1 MGSPLV
7 SCARA
12 TRGLRR
18 PSLNAR
24 SRRPIGPPATTR
36 NKQAWKEYFF
46 LLKGDH
52 MHRLKDKVAIVTGS
66 SSGIGKAIAL
76 RFGAEGANVIV
87 TARRM
92 ALSEQTVAQITK
104 DGGEAWAI
112 QTDVA
117 DEGQVERL
125 IEETVKRYGRL
136 DILVNNAGVIAGG
149 RLAETTT
156 KAFDEVM
163 NVNLRGTFFCC
174 RAGFKQMKKQGGG
187 MIINMS
193 SVAGVQAW
201 AGTGTYSASKHGIMA
216 LTKSLADEGRP
227 HHIRV
232 SAICPGGVA
241 DELVDASPEEI
252 LRSEKIDPFDVAET
266 ALYLATLGKYSVVHQ
281 IVIDRLGA
289 DW

>member
-1 MGSPLV
+1 
-7 SCARA
+7 
-12 TRGLRR
+12 
-18 PSLNAR
+18 
-24 SRRPIGPPATTR
+24 
-36 NKQAWKEYFF
+36 
-46 LLKGDH
+46 
-52 MHRLKDKVAIVTGS
+52 MHRLKDKVAVVTGS

-76 RFGAEGANVIV
+76 RFGAEGAKVVV

-92 ALSEQTVAQITK
+92 MLCEQTVAQITK
-104 DGGEAWAI
+104 EGGTAWAI

-117 DEGQVERL
+117 NEHQVERL

-136 DILVNNAGVIAGG
+136 DILVNNAGIFGG
-149 RLAETTT
+149 KRLADTTT
-156 KAFDEVM
+156 KDFDEVM

-174 RAGFKQMKKQGGG
+174 RAGFKQMKEQGGG
-187 MIINMS
+187 LIINMS
-193 SVAGVQAW
+193 SVAGLQAW

-227 HHIRV
+227 HHIKV

-241 DELVDASPEEI
+241 DELVDASSDDI

-266 ALYLATLGKYSVVHQ
+266 AVYLATLGKYSVVHQ

>member
-1 MGSPLV
+1 
-7 SCARA
+7 
-12 TRGLRR
+12 
-18 PSLNAR
+18 
-24 SRRPIGPPATTR
+24 
-36 NKQAWKEYFF
+36 
-46 LLKGDH
+46 
-52 MHRLKDKVAIVTGS
+52 MHRLKEKVAIVTGS

-76 RFGAEGANVIV
+76 RFGAEGANVVV

-92 ALSEQTVAQITK
+92 ALCEETVAQITK
-104 DGGEAWAI
+104 NGGEAWAI

-117 DEGQVERL
+117 DERQVERL
-125 IEETVKRYGRL
+125 IQETVTHYGRV

-149 RLAETTT
+149 RRLAETTT
-156 KAFDEVM
+156 KDFDEVM

-187 MIINMS
+187 TIINMS

-227 HHIRV
+227 HHIKV

-241 DELVDASPEEI
+241 DELVDASPDVI
-252 LRSEKIDPFDVAET
+252 LRSEKIDPFDVADT
-266 ALYLATLGKYSVVHQ
+266 AIYLATLGKYSVVHQ

-289 DW
+289 EW